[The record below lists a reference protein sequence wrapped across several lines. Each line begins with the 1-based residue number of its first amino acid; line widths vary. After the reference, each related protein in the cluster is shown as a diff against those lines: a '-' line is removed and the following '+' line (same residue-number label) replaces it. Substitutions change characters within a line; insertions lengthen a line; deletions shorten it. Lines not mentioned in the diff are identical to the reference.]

1 MALDQPVSAV
11 ARAGATVERVLG
23 DAATAAAPFQRVAVA
38 AAAQYVRVGVV
49 FAQAAG
55 ALGAEE
61 GASAIGLWGLVVMVV
76 VSVRAVLFAVPERR
90 HAVKKKVTDL
100 MKIWMHSRNK
110 RY

>member
-1 MALDQPVSAV
+1 MSLDQPVSAV

-23 DAATAAAPFQRVAVA
+23 DAATAVLFQRVAVA

-61 GASAIGLWGLVVMVV
+61 GTPSSPIGLWGLVVMVG

-90 HAVKKKVTDL
+90 HAVKKK
-100 MKIWMHSRNK
+100 NG
-110 RY
+110 

>member
-23 DAATAAAPFQRVAVA
+23 DAATAVLFQRVAVA